1 MSFTD
6 NYCVETKFRRVART
20 AAAQLP
26 PRLPPIFYCT
36 DENRNF
42 DNKNVIS
49 NLPSGWGVIYRCR
62 NIDKQMDEVVSLNRL
77 CKAKKIKF
85 LLSQFPCVA
94 WKIGADGVH
103 WPESLLQESKAWRGH
118 FKIMTG
124 SVHSFTGLRIS
135 RSYPLD
141 AVLYS
146 SVFAS
151 ESSSSSIPIGPIKYR
166 KCVRFSQLPVYAL
179 AGVNVANAALI
190 AAFGGIVAISGIA
203 RHFDK

>member
-20 AAAQLP
+20 VAAQLP

-42 DNKNVIS
+42 NSKNVIS
-49 NLPSGWGVIYRCR
+49 NLPSGWGVIFRCR
-62 NIDKQMDEVVSLNRL
+62 NIDKQMDDVVSLNRL
-77 CKAKKIKF
+77 CKANKITF
-85 LLSQFPCVA
+85 LLAQFPSVA
-94 WKIGADGVH
+94 REIGADGVH
-103 WPESLLQESKAWRGH
+103 WPESRLQESKAWRGH
-118 FKIMTG
+118 FKMMTG
-124 SVHSFTGLRIS
+124 SVHSFTGLRNS
-135 RSYPLD
+135 RTNPLD

-151 ESSSSSIPIGPIKYR
+151 ESSSSSNPIGPIKYR
-166 KCVRFSQLPVYAL
+166 QCVRNSQLPVFAL

-190 AAFGGIVAISGIA
+190 APFGGIAAISGIA
-203 RHFDK
+203 SHFDK

>member
-6 NYCVETKFRRVART
+6 KYCVETKFRRVART
-20 AAAQLP
+20 VAALLP

-42 DNKNVIS
+42 DSTNVIS
-49 NLPSGWGVIYRCR
+49 NLPNGWGIIFRSK
-62 NIDKQMDEVVSLNRL
+62 NSDKQMDEVVNLNRL
-77 CKAKKIKF
+77 CKANKITF
-85 LLSQFPCVA
+85 LLSQFPSVA
-94 WKIGADGVH
+94 RKIGADGVH

-118 FKIMTG
+118 FKMMTG
-124 SVHSFTGLRIS
+124 SVHSFAGLRNS

-151 ESSSSSIPIGPIKYR
+151 ESSSSSKPIGPIRYR
-166 KCVRFSQLPVYAL
+166 QCVRHSQLPVYAL
-179 AGVNVANAALI
+179 AGVTVANAAFI
-190 AAFGGIVAISGIA
+190 APFGGIAAISGIA
-203 RHFDK
+203 SQFDK